1 MLVGYEANNALRN
14 PQVMGDFCRN
24 LVSRMASR
32 YNKQYRALLFS
43 TRINPDYKTYF
54 RSFANV
60 STYVPVGI
68 AKVMPSA
75 WMRYRLDPCLKTEKV
90 QIFHGLN
97 EELPYHISRD
107 IKTIITCY
115 GVESH
120 QRTSASDGLM
130 WKRRM
135 KYSFGAADIIVAA
148 NNDIRQ
154 QLIDFGVN
162 ADKIVVIGAESG
174 NPYELTDKMVEQY
187 FQLYQRLA
195 GEEKQ

>member
-107 IKTIITCY
+107 IKTIITVY
-115 GVESH
+115 SIAEHHSNSLLDSFMWRVRMRYSYS
-120 QRTSASDGLM
+120 SADV
-130 WKRRM
+130 
-135 KYSFGAADIIVAA
+135 IVAVS
-148 NNDIRQ
+148 DEVRRQ
-154 QLIDFGVN
+154 LVGIGVPEC
-162 ADKIVVIGAESG
+162 KIEVIGAD
-174 NPYELTDKMVEQY
+174 NPFEVTDEVVDRY
-187 FQLYQRLA
+187 FDLYSRLL
-195 GEEKQ
+195 K